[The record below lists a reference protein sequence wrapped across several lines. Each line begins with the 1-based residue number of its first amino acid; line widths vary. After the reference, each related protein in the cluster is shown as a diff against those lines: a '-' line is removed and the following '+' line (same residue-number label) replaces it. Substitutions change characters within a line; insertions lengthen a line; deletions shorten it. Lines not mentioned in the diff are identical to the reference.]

1 MKRTYLITG
10 LTLLSLAAGSG
21 VALAHG
27 MKGERGGMGGM
38 GGGMPMI
45 QFEEADADGDGKVT
59 REEAA
64 AHARAKFDAADTDG
78 NGRLSDAE
86 IRAAVEKRA
95 EEARQRR
102 FERMAT
108 RMIERMDSD
117 GDGEVSFDEMPGQ
130 RSMQDRMFDRLD
142 SDGDGAVSDA
152 EMRAARD
159 KMQERRGE
167 RGMQRGDGKSYGGH
181 GKMHGH
187 GDRQRN

>member
-152 EMRAARD
+152 EMRAARGQD
-159 KMQERRGE
+159 AGAAR
-167 RGMQRGDGKSYGGH
+167 
-181 GKMHGH
+181 
-187 GDRQRN
+187 